1 MSTIGKRIVET
12 AIDEVNIDQDDGVRI
27 EKEASTPLLSA
38 NSAID
43 SLTLVRLLLEIE
55 RLVEESAGKSI
66 TVVDE
71 STFEAEHSPFS
82 TVGSLI
88 DHVDRLLAY

>member
-1 MSTIGKRIVET
+1 MSTLGQKIVET
-12 AIDEVNIDQDDGVRI
+12 AIDEVNADQADGVRI
-27 EKEASTPLLSA
+27 GKDASTPLLSA
-38 NSAID
+38 NSAVD

-55 RLVEESAGKSI
+55 RLVEESSGKSI

-71 STFEAEHSPFS
+71 SAFETEQSPFG

-88 DHVDRLLAY
+88 EHVNRLLA

>member
-1 MSTIGKRIVET
+1 MSTLGKKIVET
-12 AIDEVNIDQDDGVRI
+12 AIDEINIDQDDGVRI

-71 STFEAEHSPFS
+71 SAFETEQSPFC
-82 TVGSLI
+82 TVGALI
-88 DHVDRLLAY
+88 DHVDRLLA